1 MVIKTSHGK
10 RNDIFFKAISDVL
23 DRDCLLIDFR
33 DKWFEYYKGYIES
46 EHSWGYKKEK
56 IGSSRL
62 IEISDW
68 HNYREFDDLILSV
81 NLKDENAELMLSK
94 KLYSERGWYFPIIK
108 MRDFLDSLPENFKI
122 KFDVKK
128 GERSFIFRKK
138 VFDIDLDYMNEHF
151 NKLLREYLEK
161 KIPEILMEQTYSIK
175 SKIVEY
181 YPNKDVIF
189 SEEFCDLIFKESPV
203 FITDNLL
210 NSDFIKEYDD
220 LKKVFSMVMKYTKPS
235 EISVVISNISNS
247 QSVIERNILKGVS
260 SKDENIR
267 RTDFLKE
274 FNSFLEDSI
283 SDYLINNFASSYR
296 ILLRNLIHI
305 RTFNSGEF
313 KNLFSSEFIIEKD
326 FLEALF
332 KNSVE
337 LEDLSYFIEA
347 FEDSSVT
354 EDNELNNIKN
364 IKVDVF
370 DLRLLSELTDL
381 LNKIKS
387 SQKFKD
393 IVAKNIKIKFVES
406 THRIGFTGEID
417 DDKFAIPPVSQKLID
432 ILDQYK
438 ELGIESNLPEE
449 VIDIYHKHSE

>member
-10 RNDIFFKAISDVL
+10 RDDIFFKAISSVL
-23 DRDCLLIDFR
+23 DRDGLLINFR

-46 EHSWGYKKEK
+46 EHFWGYQKEK
-56 IGSSRL
+56 VGSSRL

-68 HNYREFDDLILSV
+68 HNYRGFDELFLSV
-81 NLKDENAELMLSK
+81 NLKDKKGELVLSK
-94 KLYSERGWYFPIIK
+94 ELYSKRGWYFPVII
-108 MRDFLDSLPENFKI
+108 MREFLDSLPKDFKI
-122 KFDVKK
+122 KFDVKR

-138 VFDIDLDYMNEHF
+138 VFEIDLDYMNEHF
-151 NKLLREYLEK
+151 NKLLREYLKK

-175 SKIVEY
+175 TQIIEY

-235 EISVVISNISNS
+235 GISVVISNISNA
-247 QSVIERNILKGVS
+247 QSVIERNILKGIS

-267 RTDFLKE
+267 RTDFLKK
-274 FNSFLEDSI
+274 FNSFLEGSI
-283 SDYLINNFASSYR
+283 SDYLKSDFRNNYR
-296 ILLRNLIHI
+296 KLLGNLRHI

-313 KNLFSSEFIIEKD
+313 KNLFSSEFVIEKD
-326 FLEALF
+326 LLESLF
-332 KNSVE
+332 KNSVD
-337 LEDLSYFIEA
+337 LEDLSYFIKA

-354 EDNELNNIKN
+354 EDDKLNNIKN

-370 DLRLLSELTDL
+370 NLRLLSELTEI
-381 LNKIKS
+381 LNTIKS

-406 THRIGFTGEID
+406 INRIGFADKID

-432 ILDQYK
+432 ILNQYK
-438 ELGIESNLPEE
+438 ELGIKSNIPEE

>member
-1 MVIKTSHGK
+1 MVIKTSYGK
-10 RNDIFFKAISDVL
+10 RDDIFFRAIPSVL
-23 DRDCLLIDFR
+23 DRDGLLIDFR

-46 EHSWGYKKEK
+46 EHFGGYQKEK
-56 IGSSRL
+56 VGSSRL

-68 HNYREFDDLILSV
+68 HNYRGFDELFLSV
-81 NLKDENAELMLSK
+81 NLKDEKGELVLSK
-94 KLYSERGWYFPIIK
+94 ELYSKRGWYFPVII
-108 MRDFLDSLPENFKI
+108 MREFLDSLPKDFKI
-122 KFDVKK
+122 KFDVKR

-138 VFDIDLDYMNEHF
+138 VFEIDLDYMNEHF

-175 SKIVEY
+175 PQIIEY

-235 EISVVISNISNS
+235 GISVVISNISNA
-247 QSVIERNILKGVS
+247 QSVIERNILKGIS

-274 FNSFLEDSI
+274 FNSFLEGSI
-283 SDYLINNFASSYR
+283 SNYLKSDFRNNYR
-296 ILLRNLIHI
+296 KLLGNLRHI

-313 KNLFSSEFIIEKD
+313 KNLFSSEFVIEKD
-326 FLEALF
+326 LLESLF
-332 KNSVE
+332 KNSVD
-337 LEDLSYFIEA
+337 LEDLSYFIKA

-354 EDNELNNIKN
+354 EDDKLNNIKN
-364 IKVDVF
+364 IKADVF
-370 DLRLLSELTDL
+370 NLRLLSELTEI
-381 LNKIKS
+381 LNTIKS

-406 THRIGFTGEID
+406 INRIGFASEID
-417 DDKFAIPPVSQKLID
+417 GDKFAIPPVSQKLID
-432 ILDQYK
+432 ILNQYK
-438 ELGIESNLPEE
+438 ELGIESNIPEE